1 MLLKTNVVNLK
12 TNILV
17 MSYDEQNI
25 AINEVNEPLSVYVKN
40 IGNLSRNISF
50 ADFFLD
56 KMLIVQAIR
65 RGLPYKIFKQI
76 KSFTPFTDAD
86 WAEYLDLSTK
96 SLQRYRDDKN
106 FSFKPIHTEK
116 IFELAEV
123 TNFGIEVFGSSEKFY
138 DWLKTPTFA
147 LNGYKPGELLKNS
160 YGKEMVMAELNRI
173 EHGIF
178 A

>member
-1 MLLKTNVVNLK
+1 
-12 TNILV
+12 
-17 MSYDEQNI
+17 MSYEEQNF
-25 AINEVNEPLSVYVKN
+25 AFNEVNEPLSVYIKN
-40 IGNLSRNISF
+40 IDNVSRKISF
-50 ADFFLD
+50 ADFFHD

-65 RGLPYKIFKQI
+65 KGLPYNIFNQI
-76 KSFTPFTDAD
+76 KSFTPFSDAD
-86 WAEYLDLSTK
+86 WAEYLDLSSKT
-96 SLQRYRDDKN
+96 LQRYRDDKG
-106 FSFKPIHTEK
+106 FFFRPIHTEK

-138 DWLKTPTFA
+138 SWLNAPSFA
-147 LNGYKPGELLKNS
+147 LNGHTPTELIRDS

>member
-1 MLLKTNVVNLK
+1 
-12 TNILV
+12 

-25 AINEVNEPLSVYVKN
+25 AINQVNESLSIYVSDL
-40 IGNLSRNISF
+40 GNTSKLSF
-50 ADFFLD
+50 VDFFHN
-56 KMLIVQAIR
+56 KMLLIKAIR
-65 RGLPYKIFKQI
+65 KGLPYKIFNQI

-86 WAEYLDLSTK
+86 WAEYLDLSLKT
-96 SLQRYRDDKN
+96 LQRYRDDKD

-138 DWLKTPTFA
+138 SWLNTPSYV
-147 LNGYKPGELLKNS
+147 LSNHRPVELLRDS

>member
-1 MLLKTNVVNLK
+1 
-12 TNILV
+12 

-25 AINEVNEPLSVYVKN
+25 AINEINEPLSIYVKN
-40 IGNLSRNISF
+40 LANISAKISF

-56 KMLIVQAIR
+56 KMLLVEAIR
-65 RGLPYKIFKQI
+65 KGLPYKIFTQI

-86 WAEYLDLSTK
+86 WAEYLGLSTK
-96 SLQRYRDDKN
+96 TLQRYREEKD
-106 FSFKPIHTEK
+106 FYFKSIHTEK

-123 TNFGIEVFGSSEKFY
+123 TNFGIQVFGSSDKFY
-138 DWLKTPTFA
+138 RWLQAPSFA
-147 LNGYKPGELLKNS
+147 LGGNKPEELIKNS
-160 YGKEMVMAELNRI
+160 YGKEMVMAEINKI

>member
-1 MLLKTNVVNLK
+1 
-12 TNILV
+12 
-17 MSYDEQNI
+17 MSYDEQNS
-25 AINEVNEPLSVYVKN
+25 AINKVSESLSVYIRD

-50 ADFFLD
+50 SDFFLD

-65 RGLPYKIFKQI
+65 RGLPYKIFNQI
-76 KSFTPFTDAD
+76 KVFTPFTDAD
-86 WAEYLDLSTK
+86 WADYLDLSTK
-96 SLQRYRDDKN
+96 TLQRYRDDKD
-106 FSFKPIHTEK
+106 FYFKPIHTEK

-138 DWLKTPTFA
+138 GWLNAPSFA
-147 LNGYKPGELLKNS
+147 LNGYKPGELLKDS